1 MGKVAETPS
10 QAEAG
15 TLKRDVCAAKGDCLL
30 FRVPRADRPAEIVW
44 SAPAR
49 VGEREFHGGSACG
62 VLRKFITLALAGAGN
77 IPAFSRRASVCAASL
92 LWSLRGGGRMK
103 NRGSPG
109 MRASAVP
116 TLPRSGRGT
125 QKQRAPQGARLL
137 YMRLNDGNGRAERC
151 AVTTCNSR
159 YVPRLFR

>member
-1 MGKVAETPS
+1 MSGRELRSFRGMGKVAETPS

-92 LWSLRGGGRMK
+92 LWSLRGGRE
-103 NRGSPG
+103 NEE
-109 MRASAVP
+109 
-116 TLPRSGRGT
+116 
-125 QKQRAPQGARLL
+125 QRF
-137 YMRLNDGNGRAERC
+137 
-151 AVTTCNSR
+151 SR
-159 YVPRLFR
+159 YAGIRRPDIAPVGAGNTKTTRPAGGASVIYAIERR